1 MLKAEAAA
9 EYGYPSGKRVVNLVL
24 KKTYSSQ
31 NVDAGASWATAGG
44 QYGGNLSAGR
54 VAINGPTRWNVQA
67 RIDRQSALLKSDRN
81 IPPREGPFANVGFVA
96 GVDGA
101 EIDPA
106 LSLAAGGIV
115 TIAAIPAGALSQ
127 APTLDDF
134 AATANGVHAVD
145 PNDFE
150 TLQSSKRNMSLNAG
164 VTRPLGTFSASLNVN
179 ASSNRSNGLHGLPM
193 ASIIVPAGSP
203 WSPFADDV
211 VLIRP
216 FAGARPLR
224 NDSSSESLGGG
235 LTLSGRIGDWQTNFS
250 ANYSRSWT
258 DSLLDRGIDRG
269 RLQDLTD
276 AGDPAFNPYSPLDD
290 GLLLADRNRS
300 RGENMTARI
309 NVSKTIVDLPAGPLT
324 SNYTVDVSR
333 NRSENR
339 RSDNL
344 DEVTVV
350 DKRSRGQTNGQMSFN
365 IPLSRGGEGE
375 IAPLGDLALDLSLSG
390 QTLSGSGLRKRFG
403 GGVSWSPLSILQLRG
418 SFDHTETAPSFDQLD
433 GPLVTTIKRIFDF
446 ARQETVDV
454 VSTTGGNP
462 DLARGSRKS
471 LSLSALVRPF
481 DDQTLSLNFG
491 YRRQTTNG
499 GVVLFPN

>member
-1 MLKAEAAA
+1 M
-9 EYGYPSGKRVVNLVL
+9 
-24 KKTYSSQ
+24 
-31 NVDAGASWATAGG
+31 
-44 QYGGNLSAGR
+44 
-54 VAINGPTRWNVQA
+54 
-67 RIDRQSALLKSDRN
+67 
-81 IPPREGPFANVGFVA
+81 
-96 GVDGA
+96 
-101 EIDPA
+101 
-106 LSLAAGGIV
+106 
-115 TIAAIPAGALSQ
+115 
-127 APTLDDF
+127 
-134 AATANGVHAVD
+134 
-145 PNDFE
+145 
-150 TLQSSKRNMSLNAG
+150 
-164 VTRPLGTFSASLNVN
+164 
-179 ASSNRSNGLHGLPM
+179 
-193 ASIIVPAGSP
+193 
-203 WSPFADDV
+203 
-211 VLIRP
+211 
-216 FAGARPLR
+216 
-224 NDSSSESLGGG
+224 
-235 LTLSGRIGDWQTNFS
+235 
-250 ANYSRSWT
+250 
-258 DSLLDRGIDRG
+258 
-269 RLQDLTD
+269 QDLTD

-390 QTLSGSGLRKRFG
+390 QTLSGSEFGSGSAAALVGHPLNPAAPRILRPYRDGAF
-403 GGVSWSPLSILQLRG
+403 
-418 SFDHTETAPSFDQLD
+418 FDQLD

-471 LSLSALVRPF
+471 LSLSSSRAAL
-481 DDQTLSLNFG
+481 
-491 YRRQTTNG
+491 
-499 GVVLFPN
+499 